1 MTRDQAPSPK
11 VTLREITA
19 ENLDAVLALQVRE
32 EQRNLVASNARSIA
46 QAHYAEAAWFR
57 AVYAGE
63 TPVGFVMLALDDE
76 GPSDFVWRLM
86 VDAAHQGKGYARL
99 AMERVIEFARGRP
112 NTRSLLL
119 CHQPADG
126 NAGPFYQALGFEY
139 TGEKLDDEL
148 LMKLEL

>member
-1 MTRDQAPSPK
+1 VAESPE
-11 VTLREITA
+11 VTLREVTA
-19 ENLDAVLALQVRE
+19 ENVDAVIALEVRE
-32 EQRNLVASNARSIA
+32 EQRHLVASNAESIA

-57 AVYAGE
+57 AIYAGE
-63 TPVGFVMLALDDE
+63 TPVGFVMLALDDG

-86 VDAAHQGKGYARL
+86 VDASHQGKGYAWQ
-99 AMERVIEFARGRP
+99 AMERIIEFARGRP

-119 CHQPADG
+119 CHQPSDG
-126 NAGPFYQALGFEY
+126 NAGPFYRALGFEY